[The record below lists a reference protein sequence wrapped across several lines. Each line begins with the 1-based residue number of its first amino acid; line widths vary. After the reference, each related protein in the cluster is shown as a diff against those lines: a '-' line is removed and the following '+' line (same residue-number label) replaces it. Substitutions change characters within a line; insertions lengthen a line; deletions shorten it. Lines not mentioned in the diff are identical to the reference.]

1 MVKVSNL
8 ESLIL
13 GLTES
18 TWASSSVRHI
28 GPFRKLNAIAA
39 ILDVG
44 NGRRSRS
51 SAHNEILEEIEVTTR
66 TWGTIW
72 HGYEVGISGIII
84 GRSLRHSIPRGK
96 AVCLL

>member
-28 GPFRKLNAIAA
+28 GPFRSLNAIAA
-39 ILDVG
+39 ILVVG
-44 NGRRSRS
+44 TGRRSRS
-51 SAHNEILEEIEVTTR
+51 RAHDE
-66 TWGTIW
+66 
-72 HGYEVGISGIII
+72 Y
-84 GRSLRHSIPRGK
+84 LRN
-96 AVCLL
+96 